1 MAPNG
6 EVVWRMPDEIQ
17 SATPADVD
25 ELARVAA
32 ATFPLACPPATAAA
46 DITAFVAAT
55 LSVQRFGEY
64 LADPGRGVLVARDD
78 GRIIGY
84 AMLVRGVGD
93 DPDVAGSVPARS
105 AVELS
110 KLYVAAGHHGTGAA
124 PGLMRAGIEWAAG
137 GGAEVMWLGVNRE
150 NGRAQRFYRKHGFE
164 ITGTKTFRLG
174 ASLEHDYVMVR
185 PV

>member
-6 EVVWRMPDEIQ
+6 EVVWRMLDEIQ

-32 ATFPLACPPATAAA
+32 ATFPLACPPATAAV

-55 LSVQRFGEY
+55 FSPQRFSEY

-84 AMLVRGVGD
+84 AMLVRGIGD
-93 DPDVAGSVPARS
+93 DPDVAGSVPALP
-105 AVELS
+105 AVEVS
-110 KLYVAAGHHGTGAA
+110 KLYVAAGHHGTDAA
-124 PGLMRAGIEWAAG
+124 PGLMRAGIEWAAS

-150 NGRAQRFYRKHGFE
+150 NERAQRFYRKHGFA

-174 ASLEHDYVMVR
+174 AGVENDYVMVR
-185 PV
+185 SV

>member
-32 ATFPLACPPATAAA
+32 ATFPLACPPATVAA

-55 LSVQRFGEY
+55 FSPQRFSEY

-93 DPDVAGSVPARS
+93 DPDVAASVPARS

-110 KLYVAAGHHGTGAA
+110 KLYVAADHHGNGAA
-124 PGLMRAGIEWAAG
+124 PGLMQAGIEWAAG

-150 NGRAQRFYRKHGFE
+150 NARAQRFYRKHGFE

-185 PV
+185 PA